1 MSPACR
7 TSNAAI
13 PPTSRRREPRSRQPA
28 RTARQGQGRGGH
40 ELPARTS
47 GSFTQKSH
55 AIPLGHFSRQPIIV
69 AIPTTIFQCLKGCH
83 GNCMRDFWETTS
95 VVAHNRG
102 QFISTR
108 GTGTQPNRRRCTLNE
123 ALHPLRSATPVTK
136 LCTRSE
142 RVQCLPMGCT
152 APSATSTNAESP
164 TKVQPDRKHSTRSER
179 VEPYRPQPISTS
191 SSADRRAFLTST
203 PRPFRAR
210 VPGRREHSAR
220 TREAGARHELPAGIS
235 GSFTQSRT

>member
-1 MSPACR
+1 MLQFPPRHAEESPGR
-7 TSNAAI
+7 DSQHG
-13 PPTSRRREPRSRQPA
+13 QP
-28 RTARQGQGRGGH
+28 GRGRAGAGH
-40 ELPARTS
+40 ELPAGTS

-55 AIPLGHFSRQPIIV
+55 AIPLGHFSRQHIIV
-69 AIPTTIFQCLKGCH
+69 AIPTTVFQCLKGCH
-83 GNCMRDFWETTS
+83 GNCMRHCWETTS

-108 GTGTQPNRRRCTLNE
+108 GTGTQPNRRRCTRYE
-123 ALHPLRSATPVTK
+123 ALHPLRSAAPVK
-136 LCTRSE
+136 ERCTRSE

-152 APSATSTNAESP
+152 APSATSTNAEQP
-164 TKVQPDRKHSTRSER
+164 TKVQPDREHSTRSER
-179 VEPYRPQPISTS
+179 VEPYRPQPTKTS
-191 SSADRRAFLTST
+191 SSADRRTFLTST

-210 VPGRREHSAR
+210 VPGRREHSVR

>member
-1 MSPACR
+1 MAGG
-7 TSNAAI
+7 A
-13 PPTSRRREPRSRQPA
+13 
-28 RTARQGQGRGGH
+28 GGVRGGTGAPPH
-40 ELPARTS
+40 
-47 GSFTQKSH
+47 K
-55 AIPLGHFSRQPIIV
+55 
-69 AIPTTIFQCLKGCH
+69 
-83 GNCMRDFWETTS
+83 
-95 VVAHNRG
+95 VAHNL
-102 QFISTR
+102 
-108 GTGTQPNRRRCTLNE
+108 TGSVFDWPHKRWNCNDHSSKPERLTGKLRARFLGNHIRCHTAEGSSPARVTPGLNPIGGATPVTKRCTLNE

>member
-1 MSPACR
+1 
-7 TSNAAI
+7 
-13 PPTSRRREPRSRQPA
+13 
-28 RTARQGQGRGGH
+28 
-40 ELPARTS
+40 
-47 GSFTQKSH
+47 
-55 AIPLGHFSRQPIIV
+55 
-69 AIPTTIFQCLKGCH
+69 
-83 GNCMRDFWETTS
+83 MRDFWETTS
-95 VVAHNRG
+95 VVAQLRAAH
-102 QFISTR
+102 QHAWHQDSTQSAALHPLR
-108 GTGTQPNRRRCTLNE
+108 SAAPLTKRCTLNE

-164 TKVQPDRKHSTRSER
+164 TKVQPDQEHSSRSEG
-179 VEPYRPQPISTS
+179 VEPYRPQPTTTS
-191 SSADRRAFLTST
+191 SSVDRRAFLAST

-210 VPGRREHSAR
+210 VPGRQEHSAR